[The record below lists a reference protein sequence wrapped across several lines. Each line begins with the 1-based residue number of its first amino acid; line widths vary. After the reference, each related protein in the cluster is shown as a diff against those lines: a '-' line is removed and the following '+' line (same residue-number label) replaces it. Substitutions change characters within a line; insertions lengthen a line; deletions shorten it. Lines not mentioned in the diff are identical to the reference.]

1 MRFGRGSGADMLIKA
16 AILFVLVMVGL
27 AFFGRLRLPGRKP
40 LPLLRKTCKQCGRP
54 RIGAGPCPCGKD

>member
-1 MRFGRGSGADMLIKA
+1 MLIKA

-40 LPLLRKTCKQCGRP
+40 LPLLRQTCKQCGRP